1 MRFIRCF
8 RHDCV
13 QGIVKGGLC
22 FAAAAAASALFCVS
36 FYMRASALAGGTPS
50 LCMMDYVIALFGGM
64 KEYVPSPTE
73 PFLFPVEWM
82 ILVGF
87 GSLITLRY
95 PFFDM
100 DNYGARVLIQAGRRS
115 RWWLSKCLWLF
126 VKTVLYYSV
135 IYGTALICCLA
146 LGGTVKGA
154 PDGLWIEAFF
164 IIDKEMLPAVG
175 SPAMIMALPV
185 LLTLALNYIQM
196 VLCMVIGEVF
206 SFCTV
211 LIYLI
216 ASIYLSHPLL
226 LGGSALLVRSDLLVK
241 EGMPSAFAIGME
253 AALIIFAIAA
263 GMAMMGKKDILKK
276 ED

>member
-13 QGIVKGGLC
+13 HGIVKGGLC

-64 KEYVPSPTE
+64 KEYVPSPTD
-73 PFLFPVEWM
+73 PFLFPAEWM

-100 DNYGARVLIQAGRRS
+100 DNYGARVLLQSGKRS

-135 IYGTALICCLA
+135 IYGTVLVCCLSF
-146 LGGTVKGA
+146 GGTVKGA

-164 IIDKEMLPAVG
+164 VIDKEMLPVSG
-175 SPAMIMALPV
+175 PPVLMMLMPV
-185 LLTLALNYIQM
+185 LLTLTLNYIQM
-196 VLCMVIGEVF
+196 VLCMIIGEVF
-206 SFCTV
+206 AFCGV
-211 LIYLI
+211 LVYLI

-226 LGGSALLVRSDLLVK
+226 LGGSALLVRSGLLVK
-241 EGMPSAFAIGME
+241 DGMPSVSAIGAE
-253 AALIIFAIAA
+253 AVLIILAVAA
-263 GMAMMGKKDILKK
+263 GLVMFGKKDILKK